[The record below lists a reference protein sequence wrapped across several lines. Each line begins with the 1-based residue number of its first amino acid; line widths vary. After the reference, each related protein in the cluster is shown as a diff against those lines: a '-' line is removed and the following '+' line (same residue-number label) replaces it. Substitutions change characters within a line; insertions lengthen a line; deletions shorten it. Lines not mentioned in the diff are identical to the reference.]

1 MKKRKFSVGQNI
13 KVKDGEWTFEKIEK
27 KFEKHI
33 NTSVPFYDVGHD
45 IILQLS
51 SFFFNG

>member
-1 MKKRKFSVGQNI
+1 MKKKIFCWAKHKCKRWRV
-13 KVKDGEWTFEKIEK
+13 DFEKIEK

-45 IILQLS
+45 IILELS
-51 SFFFNG
+51 SFFNE